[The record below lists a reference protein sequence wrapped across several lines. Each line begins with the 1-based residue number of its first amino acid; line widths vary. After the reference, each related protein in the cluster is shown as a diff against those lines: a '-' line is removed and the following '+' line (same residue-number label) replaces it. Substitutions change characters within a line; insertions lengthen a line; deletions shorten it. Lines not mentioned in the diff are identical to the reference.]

1 MRRTMP
7 ARAARTGAPYGA
19 RKSTPSCVP
28 PRYARGAPGRR
39 SARRSR
45 GASTG
50 KAKPATSDRIARG
63 ATGIGSVRSSG
74 VIASALGAAAMT
86 RTPARTIERR
96 TRIGPCTLPTT
107 GERGGAKSRGRGDVP
122 SERSERGSR
131 PTTGERG
138 GAKSCGRGDVP
149 SERSERGSRPT
160 TGERGGAKSCGR
172 GDVPSERSERGSRPT
187 IGGMRAYFL
196 DHVVVAV
203 RDLPRAVEDWRA
215 LGLDAPDG
223 GSHPKRG
230 TRNALVRFPDGSFL
244 ELIAVEDRALVREAA
259 PGLLA
264 MLELHPDGPVSW
276 ALRTDDV
283 EGARSDLASKGFRV
297 GPLLLGEGRR
307 DPGKVARW

>member
-1 MRRTMP
+1 
-7 ARAARTGAPYGA
+7 
-19 RKSTPSCVP
+19 
-28 PRYARGAPGRR
+28 
-39 SARRSR
+39 
-45 GASTG
+45 
-50 KAKPATSDRIARG
+50 
-63 ATGIGSVRSSG
+63 
-74 VIASALGAAAMT
+74 
-86 RTPARTIERR
+86 
-96 TRIGPCTLPTT
+96 
-107 GERGGAKSRGRGDVP
+107 
-122 SERSERGSR
+122 
-131 PTTGERG
+131 
-138 GAKSCGRGDVP
+138 
-149 SERSERGSRPT
+149 
-160 TGERGGAKSCGR
+160 
-172 GDVPSERSERGSRPT
+172 
-187 IGGMRAYFL
+187 MRAYFL

-215 LGLDAPDG
+215 LGLDATDG

-307 DPGKVARW
+307 DSGKVARWRTFAIEDPAFAFVLEYEAPPTGEPSTRGLPITGLAAAIVQGVSAPALSERLARAFGQAGEDGRVRFASGEAVVVEEPREHPGVVGAEILVQDAARAASYLRERGVGARDGWVNDARLHGLRARLVVE